1 MRIALVMP
9 GHDYSTQDVYNG
21 LAYGLRALGHAVIE
35 YDTGIRCDMANLAL
49 HELWRQGRRSD
60 KPSLASTLYEGGRA
74 LYADLVEQAA
84 DAVVIVCSLMWHPQH
99 TRNLK
104 KAGVTVGIVHTEAP
118 YMDALLAENL
128 AEANVVWVN
137 ERTSVERLKDY
148 WSWRDSR
155 PRIHYLPHGYHPE
168 RHNTRPWP
176 EADEQPAHDVVFVG
190 TGFKERIA
198 LLEAIDWTGI
208 NLGLYGHWG
217 LLRAPRGLR
226 ISPKR
231 PEFPDRVRL
240 AILRRLAASGAPGV
254 SPLWQFYREGVI
266 PNTRAALLYR
276 RAAINLNLF
285 RGSEKFR
292 ADSVQIPGGES
303 ANIRCY
309 ELAAMGAFF
318 LTDNRPELADLFGG
332 AVPTFDTPEQAAQL
346 IRHYLGRPDER
357 EQVVREVLQSIEPH
371 SYVTRAA
378 QVVAE
383 LRAAMIGNGSAGATG
398 APLHQEA
405 VTP

>member
-1 MRIALVMP
+1 MRICLVMP

-21 LAYGLRALGHAVIE
+21 LAYGLRALGHVVIE
-35 YDTGIRCDMANLAL
+35 YDTGIRCDMANMAL
-49 HELWRQGRRSD
+49 HELWRQGRRED
-60 KPSLASTLYEGGRA
+60 KPSLASTLYEAGRGV
-74 LYADLVEQAA
+74 YADLVEQAA

-99 TRNLK
+99 TKNLR

-128 AEANVVWVN
+128 AEASVVWTN
-137 ERTSVERLKDY
+137 ERTSTARLADY

-155 PRIHYLPHGYHPE
+155 PPVYYLPHGYHPE
-168 RHNTRPWP
+168 RHNARPWP
-176 EADEQPAHDVVFVG
+176 EAEAEPAHDVVFVG
-190 TGFKERIA
+190 TGFRERIA

-208 NLGLYGHWG
+208 DLGLYGHWG
-217 LLRAPRGLR
+217 LLKAPRGLR

-240 AILRRLAASGAPGV
+240 SILRRLAALGAPGV
-254 SPLWQFYREGVI
+254 SPLWRFYRQGVI

-292 ADSVQIPGGES
+292 ADSIMVAGGES

-318 LTDNRPELADLFGG
+318 LTDSRPELVELFDG

-346 IRHYLGRPDER
+346 IRHYLARPDER
-357 EQVVREVLQSIEPH
+357 QRVVSEMQEAIQPH
-371 SYVTRAA
+371 SYVARAA
-378 QVVAE
+378 QVVAQ
-383 LRAAMIGNGSAGATG
+383 LRAAMVANGSAGASG
-398 APLHQEA
+398 APLPQEA
-405 VTP
+405 VLP